1 MLTTLRPGSKP
12 RDLSLS
18 LSLILSLGIL
28 WVWVLTPDTT
38 SDEVPVPGPI
48 PVVVHEM
55 HLDCVSLVIELA
67 TGPMVLPAAT
77 IRGGVL
83 RHSPCLEGMQVFLE
97 VVADRVAEQTYPT
110 WTWKWCILRTVKRTL
125 LNCRFILHIEHWT
138 YCTVYLQTRCR
149 EICSRDIRDRPVECL
164 GRGRRC

>member
-1 MLTTLRPGSKP
+1 MTRHFAFGKEPPFRFRFLVLTTLRPGSKP
-12 RDLSLS
+12 RDLS
-18 LSLILSLGIL
+18 LSLGIL

-38 SDEVPVPGPI
+38 SDEVPVPGLI

-67 TGPMVLPAAT
+67 TGPMVPPAAT

-97 VVADRVAEQTYPT
+97 VVADRVAEQTSPT
-110 WTWKWCILRTVKRTL
+110 
-125 LNCRFILHIEHWT
+125 
-138 YCTVYLQTRCR
+138 
-149 EICSRDIRDRPVECL
+149 
-164 GRGRRC
+164 